1 MPDAPPP
8 NELMIALIDEVI
20 RGQTR
25 IALVHDLA
33 GGPEELSRTGR
44 AVLTAVV
51 RATTPPTV
59 PQIGRSL
66 GYPRQTIQRQAED
79 LVRLGFVEFV
89 DNPDHK
95 RAKRLVATPSGAAW
109 YDNSNRLALEWASD
123 FTTDLDPRALA
134 TAVAVLREVRHRLER
149 QAREPRVGLPR
160 PIAKAS

>member
-1 MPDAPPP
+1 MPDATPPT
-8 NELMIALIDEVI
+8 ELMIDLIDEVI

-25 IALVHDLA
+25 IALVYELA
-33 GGPEELSRTGR
+33 GGAEELNRTGR

-51 RATTPPTV
+51 RAATPPTV

-79 LVRLGFVEFV
+79 LVRLGFIEFV

-95 RAKRLVATPSGAAW
+95 RARRLIATPAGAAW
-109 YDNSNRLALEWASD
+109 YEKGHRLALEWAAD
-123 FTTDLDPRALA
+123 FTKDLDPRALA

-149 QAREPRVGLPR
+149 QAREPRVRPPR
-160 PIAKAS
+160 PIARAS